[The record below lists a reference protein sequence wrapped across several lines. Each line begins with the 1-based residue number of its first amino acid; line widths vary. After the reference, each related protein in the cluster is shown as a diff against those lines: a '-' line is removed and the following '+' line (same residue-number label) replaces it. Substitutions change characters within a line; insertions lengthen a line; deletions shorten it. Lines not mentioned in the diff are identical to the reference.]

1 MNPVRPRDV
10 TRREKMNWMHDAAK
24 IYDAVMD
31 GRISESPDLPLVP
44 ISHTEANAHV
54 EITLSA
60 DGVFL
65 AARMI
70 PKREATTILP
80 STEESA
86 TRSGKQ
92 PKPHPLHDK
101 LQYLAS
107 DFRKCGGRVTSGFVN
122 DPEQPQKDFIEG
134 LSAWCASSY
143 AHRKVLAVQTYLH
156 GKSLMSDLQ
165 KNLGTVLFDGGLFRD
180 VFVNKK
186 DYATGTPMDC
196 FVRWR
201 VEIPGDPESKLW
213 RDKAVQ
219 KSWTDYYLSSKTEKG
234 RCYVTGAEVPLA
246 TLHPARLRHGGDKA
260 KLISANDENGLTFR
274 GRMTSG
280 QEACGVGFE
289 FSQKAHSALR
299 WLIARQGRI
308 FGDCAYVVWGWQDEV
323 HESPFNPFNDTDQ
336 AFEDLF
342 GDAETGITQLN
353 RAEKLAD
360 KRRITLAALYAK
372 DLMRCMA
379 GYGNR
384 LSACHSNIHIVAIDS
399 ATTGRMSLVLDRTIE
414 STRLIENL
422 QAWHRDAAWLQDFGL
437 IGSGKERKS
446 RRFIG
451 APAPVDIVKAVYGQ
465 DPNKKLLS
473 AAINRILPVIRS
485 ILICLK
491 SANASGY
498 SPNKSLR
505 SAVKF
510 PLSHGTSRR
519 LRERMIA
526 NACSSIFCS
535 KNSFTVV

>member
-1 MNPVRPRDV
+1 
-10 TRREKMNWMHDAAK
+10 
-24 IYDAVMD
+24 
-31 GRISESPDLPLVP
+31 
-44 ISHTEANAHV
+44 
-54 EITLSA
+54 
-60 DGVFL
+60 
-65 AARMI
+65 
-70 PKREATTILP
+70 
-80 STEESA
+80 
-86 TRSGKQ
+86 
-92 PKPHPLHDK
+92 
-101 LQYLAS
+101 
-107 DFRKCGGRVTSGFVN
+107 
-122 DPEQPQKDFIEG
+122 
-134 LSAWCASSY
+134 
-143 AHRKVLAVQTYLH
+143 
-156 GKSLMSDLQ
+156 
-165 KNLGTVLFDGGLFRD
+165 
-180 VFVNKK
+180 
-186 DYATGTPMDC
+186 
-196 FVRWR
+196 
-201 VEIPGDPESKLW
+201 
-213 RDKAVQ
+213 
-219 KSWTDYYLSSKTEKG
+219 
-234 RCYVTGAEVPLA
+234 
-246 TLHPARLRHGGDKA
+246 
-260 KLISANDENGLTFR
+260 
-274 GRMTSG
+274 
-280 QEACGVGFE
+280 
-289 FSQKAHSALR
+289 
-299 WLIARQGRI
+299 
-308 FGDCAYVVWGWQDEV
+308 
-323 HESPFNPFNDTDQ
+323 
-336 AFEDLF
+336 
-342 GDAETGITQLN
+342 
-353 RAEKLAD
+353 
-360 KRRITLAALYAK
+360 
-372 DLMRCMA
+372 MA